1 MPAFTRVGVVGTGAM
16 GAGIAQIAAQAGAA
30 VVLFDAK
37 PGAAEAARTRLGE
50 TWAKLAERGK
60 LPPDTASAARERLV
74 TADSLADLGA
84 CDLVVEAI
92 VEDLDVKRRV
102 FRDLEAVVGP
112 DCVLATNTSSLSV
125 TAIAAACEAPRRVAG
140 YHFFNPVPLMRVVEV
155 IAGARTEASVCD
167 RLAAFAGEMGHRAVR
182 CGDSPGFIVNHAGRG
197 FGTEA
202 LQIVAGEGAADF
214 ADVDRA
220 LRDQVGFRLGPFELM
235 DLTALDVSQP
245 VMESMHRQFHG
256 EPRFRPSWLLRQRLD
271 AGLLGRKVGEG
282 FYRHGPG
289 GQEPVPEGA
298 TPSAEPCPVWIATA
312 ERAWRADLVAVVQA
326 AGWSVA
332 EGPEPPADALCLVA
346 PLGYDATQTAR
357 LLGIAPN
364 RVVAVDGLFGLAKR
378 RVIMGTPATEA
389 AALDAAHAL
398 LAADGTPVTRIG
410 DCAGFIAQ
418 RTVATIVNIGCD
430 MAQQRIASVEDID
443 DAVRLGLGYPQ
454 GPLALGDAVGPDR
467 IVAILRAMNELSGDP
482 RYRVSPWLRRRADL
496 GLSLR
501 TSEPGR

>member
-1 MPAFTRVGVVGTGAM
+1 MPSFARVGIVGTGAM

-30 VVLFDAK
+30 VLLFDARE
-37 PGAAEAARTRLGE
+37 GAADAAKARLVETWGKLAEKGKLTPEAARTAGE
-50 TWAKLAERGK
+50 RVA
-60 LPPDTASAARERLV
+60 TAAS
-74 TADSLADLGA
+74 TADLRD

-102 FRDLEAVVGP
+102 FREIEAAVSP

-125 TAIAAACEAPRRVAG
+125 TTIAAACEKPARVAG

-155 IAGARTEASVCD
+155 IAGARTDPAVCD
-167 RLAAFAGEMGHRAVR
+167 RLAAFAAEMGHRAVR

-202 LQIVAGEGAADF
+202 LQIVAAEGAATF

-235 DLTALDVSQP
+235 DLTGLDVSQP

-271 AGLLGRKVGEG
+271 AGLLGRKAGEG
-282 FYRHGPG
+282 FYRHGG
-289 GQEPVPEGA
+289 AGQEPVPEGPA
-298 TPSAEPCPVWIATA
+298 PSAAPRPIWIATA
-312 ERAWRADLVAVVQA
+312 ERAWRADLVAIAGA
-326 AGWSVA
+326 AGWPVA
-332 EGPEPPADALCLVA
+332 EGPEPPPDAVCLVA

-357 LLGIAPN
+357 LLGIGPA
-364 RVVAVDGLFGLAKR
+364 RVVAIDGLFGFAKR
-378 RVIMGTPATEA
+378 RVIMGTPATEPD
-389 AALDAAHAL
+389 ALDAAHAL
-398 LAADGTPVTRIG
+398 LAADGTPVTRIR

-418 RTVATIVNIGCD
+418 RAVATIVNIACD
-430 MAQQRIASVEDID
+430 MAQAGIAAVEDID

-467 IVAILRAMNELSGDP
+467 IAAILRALHELSGDP
-482 RYRVSPWLRRRADL
+482 RYRLSPWLRRRADL

-501 TSEPGR
+501 TPEPRR

>member
-1 MPAFTRVGVVGTGAM
+1 L
-16 GAGIAQIAAQAGAA
+16 
-30 VVLFDAK
+30 LFDAK
-37 PGAAEAARTRLGE
+37 PDAAEAARVRLGE
-50 TWAKLAERGK
+50 TWAKLVERGK
-60 LPPDTASAARERLV
+60 LPVQTASAARERLV
-74 TADSLADLGA
+74 TAGSLGDLAA
-84 CDLVVEAI
+84 CELVMEAI

-102 FRDLEAVVGP
+102 FRELEGVVGP
-112 DCVLATNTSSLSV
+112 DCVLASNTSSLSV
-125 TAIAAACEAPRRVAG
+125 TAIASACEAPGRVAG

-155 IAGARTEASVCD
+155 VAGARTEPRICD

-202 LQIVAGEGAADF
+202 LQIVAAEGAAGF

-235 DLTALDVSQP
+235 DLTGLDVSQP

-256 EPRFRPSWLLRQRLD
+256 EPRFRPSWLLKQRLD
-271 AGLLGRKVGEG
+271 AGLLGRKTGEG
-282 FYRHGPG
+282 FYRHGAA
-289 GQEPVPEGA
+289 GQEPVPEQVA
-298 TPSAEPCPVWIATA
+298 PSAEPRPVWIATA
-312 ERAWRADLVAVVQA
+312 ERSWRADLVAIVGA

-332 EGPEPPADALCLVA
+332 EGPEPPPDALCLVA

-357 LLGIAPN
+357 LLGIAPM
-364 RVVAVDGLFGLAKR
+364 RVVAIDGLFGFAKR

-389 AALDAAHAL
+389 TALDAAHAL
-398 LAADGTPVTRIG
+398 LSQDGTPVTRIG
-410 DCAGFIAQ
+410 DSAGFIAQ

-467 IVAILRAMNELSGDP
+467 IVAILRALHELSGDP
-482 RYRVSPWLRRRADL
+482 RYRVSSWLRRRADL

-501 TSEPGR
+501 SPEPGP